1 MKGEYN
7 MGDIYTEYMVV
18 KKPNAV
24 DNIKKLGIS
33 IAAILVCAVLFV
45 VSRYVGV
52 FQPFA
57 IMGGLGALYFG
68 WYLMNNLNVEFEV
81 IVTNGGMD
89 VDKIIARR
97 DRKRLISVNCA
108 NFEELAKYDPAAARE
123 QGCTTVIKACD
134 SEKSDNVYYGI
145 FRHPSK
151 GKTMVVFNANEKVLA
166 AMKPYVPRNV
176 WGIKD

>member
-1 MKGEYN
+1 

-18 KKPNAV
+18 KKPTALDTV
-24 DNIKKLGIS
+24 KKLGIATAS
-33 IAAILVCAVLFV
+33 IFICAVLFV
-45 VSRYVGV
+45 ISGYVGV
-52 FQPFA
+52 FKPFA
-57 IMGGLGALYFG
+57 ILGGLAALYGG
-68 WYLMNNLNVEFEV
+68 WYFMNNQNLEFEV

-97 DRKRLISVNCA
+97 DRKRLVSVNCA
-108 NFEELAKYDPAAARE
+108 NFEEFGKYNPEASKA
-123 QGCTTVIKACD
+123 QSCTTVVKACD

-151 GKTMVVFNANEKVLA
+151 GKTMIIFNANEKVLA

-176 WGIKD
+176 WSIKD